1 MDKIRIGIPRSI
13 HYYYYGDLWK
23 CFFEKLGL
31 DVIISPKT
39 NREIMEKGM
48 QVANDEMCLSMKNFL
63 GHISYLQDKCDY
75 IIIPRIDNYGV
86 ENQTCTNFLAIYDIV
101 KNMFPSSIL
110 SYNIDVAHHETE
122 EKGFM
127 EMGKQL
133 GFTKK
138 ETQQAYLNAKASVQN
153 KKQSLIQQNLKKLN
167 SSKEKVLLVGHPYNV
182 YDEYIGKPIISF
194 LEKLNVEVIYS
205 DLFYSSITGK
215 MSKQLSSEL
224 YWKFNKES
232 IGAIPVVKN
241 QIDGIIFLSTFPCG
255 PDSLVNELVMRKIE
269 LPYLNLILD
278 DVDGMAGFE
287 TRLESFVDIIQERK
301 RKYA

>member
-23 CFFEKLGL
+23 YFFEKLGC

-39 NREIMEKGM
+39 NREIMEKGI
-48 QVANDEMCLSMKNFL
+48 QYANDEMCLSMKNFL

-75 IIIPRIDNYGV
+75 IVIPRIDNYGIQ
-86 ENQTCTNFLAIYDIV
+86 NQTCTNFLAIYDIV
-101 KNMFPSSIL
+101 KNMFSHSIL

-122 EKGFM
+122 EKGFI
-127 EMGKQL
+127 EMGRKL
-133 GFTKK
+133 GFLKK
-138 ETQQAYLNAKASVQN
+138 EVKQAYMNAKKSVDN
-153 KKQSLIQQNLKKLN
+153 KKQSLIHKNLEKLN
-167 SSKEKVLLVGHPYNV
+167 SSKEKVLLIGHPYNV
-182 YDEYIGKPIISF
+182 YDEYIGKPILSF

-205 DLFYSSITGK
+205 DLFYSSVTGK
-215 MSKQLSSEL
+215 MAKQLTSEL

-232 IGAIPVVKN
+232 IGAIPVVKDK
-241 QIDGIIFLSTFPCG
+241 IDGIIFLSTFPCG
-255 PDSLVNELVMRKIE
+255 PDSLVNELVMRKIK

-301 RKYA
+301 RKHV